1 VYKISSV
8 EINGFWQK
16 FKIQSE
22 FNSDVNIVIGM
33 NGTGKTTFMNIL
45 YAVLS
50 ADIDALFEND
60 FSSVI
65 LKLSNGKNT
74 KTIKA
79 EKFENGLSPFPII
92 DYKISTRKYSLP
104 VFSNDDA
111 RSLPTSLRRR
121 AFEEA
126 SKVKAEL
133 EQLVSLASL
142 SVYRIGNEVDPEFRD
157 RAIKRSSSPVDLR
170 LTNLRQ
176 LLTHYQLELSTKAR
190 AVSSQLQRDVLT
202 SLLYQKGAS
211 GVRSATSSYDETNER
226 NNLITAYRQLG
237 VSGAEI
243 TRKIQEHT
251 GAINETLQKLKE
263 LEVGSLDSATIESID
278 FSPLEAYRR
287 TSSVIDLSLDAAK
300 KIDLIYDQIQIFLT
314 ILHDFIPDKKFSLSS
329 GDLSIED
336 NDDVTI
342 PRLSSGEKQLL
353 ILFIETLLQ
362 RKQPYIFLADEP
374 ELSLH
379 ISWQRKI
386 LPAIR
391 KINENAQ
398 IIVATHSPEVASNF
412 VEKIIDMEDIRHV

>member
-1 VYKISSV
+1 MYKISSV

-16 FKIQSE
+16 YKIQSV
-22 FNSDVNIVIGM
+22 FDSDVNIVIGM

-65 LKLSNGKNT
+65 LKLSNGQNT

-79 EKFENGLSPFPII
+79 EKFENGSSPFPII

-104 VFSNDDA
+104 VFSNDEA
-111 RSLPTSLRRR
+111 RALPTSLRRR

-126 SKVKAEL
+126 GKVKAEL
-133 EQLVSLASL
+133 EKLVSLASL
-142 SVYRIGNEVDPEFRD
+142 SVYRIGNEVDPEFRE
-157 RAIKRSSSPVDLR
+157 RTSKRSASPVDLR
-170 LTNLRQ
+170 LANLMQR
-176 LLTHYQLELSTKAR
+176 LTHYQLELSTKAR

-211 GVRSATSSYDETNER
+211 DVRSATSSYDEANER
-226 NNLITAYRQLG
+226 NNLTTAYRQLG
-237 VSGAEI
+237 VSGTEI
-243 TRKIQEHT
+243 TKKIQEHT
-251 GAINETLQKLKE
+251 GAINETLKKLKE
-263 LEVGSLDSATIESID
+263 LEEGGFDEASIENID

-287 TSSVIDLSLDAAK
+287 TSRVIDLSLDAAK
-300 KIDLIYDQIQIFLT
+300 KIDLIYDQIQIFLA
-314 ILHDFIPDKKFSLSS
+314 ILHDFIPDKTFSLSS
-329 GDLSIED
+329 GDLSIEG

-362 RKQPYIFLADEP
+362 RKEPYIFLADEP

-398 IIVATHSPEVASNF
+398 IVVATHSPEVASNF
-412 VEKIIDMEDIRHV
+412 VEKIIDMENIRHV